1 MAARTITLAQAP
13 GIPAGFS
20 LISERIEG
28 ETVHYLRRD
37 IDDRRARV
45 IWEPGEKHYTVQQL
59 SAMMAKEGDDDNPLL
74 KGYV

>member
-1 MAARTITLAQAP
+1 MAEKTITLAQAP

-20 LISERIEG
+20 LIAERIDG
-28 ETVHYLRRD
+28 VTTHYLRRD

-59 SAMMAKEGDDDNPLL
+59 SAAMTKEGDDDNPLL

>member
-1 MAARTITLAQAP
+1 MAEKTITLAAAP
-13 GIPAGFS
+13 GIPLGFS
-20 LISERIEG
+20 LVSEKIDG
-28 ETVHYLRRD
+28 ATVHYLRRD

-59 SAMMAKEGDDDNPLL
+59 SARMAKEGDDDNPLL